1 MTGCPESLD
10 FRESVIMPTQTVR
23 EFSKVNLKKPTVFTY
38 NQLEDTMGEKTP
50 FTIATK
56 EYNT

>member
-1 MTGCPESLD
+1 M
-10 FRESVIMPTQTVR
+10 QTVR
-23 EFSKVNLKKPTVFTY
+23 EFSKVNLKKSIVFTY
-38 NQLEDTMGEKTP
+38 KKDNQLEDTMGEKTP